1 MSGSRADDMTEH
13 TDPLGF
19 TPHNHAHCRES
30 ALQAAEDTCARE
42 GLSLTK
48 QRRRVLE
55 LLLRKHKAMGAYEL
69 LDAMRDDGQPAQPPT
84 VYRALDF
91 LVSNGFAH
99 KIERL
104 NAFVACAHP
113 GERHKPAFL
122 LCSACGLVAEMRSQG
137 IGEAVKAAAEELDF
151 ALERM
156 VVEAEGLCP
165 QCRGAAA

>member
-1 MSGSRADDMTEH
+1 MAVHSDA
-13 TDPLGF
+13 LGF
-19 TPHNHAHCRES
+19 TQHDHAHCREH
-30 ALQAAEDTCARE
+30 ALQAAEETCARE

-55 LLLRKHKAMGAYEL
+55 ILLRKHRAMGAYEL
-69 LDAMRDDGQPAQPPT
+69 LDVLRGEGQGAQPPT

-122 LCSACGLVAEMRSQG
+122 LCRACGAVAEMPSQA
-137 IGEAVKAAAEELDF
+137 IGEAVREAAEGLDF

-165 QCRGAAA
+165 LCRKAAA

>member
-1 MSGSRADDMTEH
+1 MTDH

-19 TPHNHAHCRES
+19 TQHDHAHCREQ
-30 ALQAAEDTCARE
+30 ALQTAEETCARE

-69 LDAMRDDGQPAQPPT
+69 LDALRDEGQGAQPPT

-91 LVSNGFAH
+91 LVTNGFAH

-122 LCSACGLVAEMRSQG
+122 LCSACGLVAEMPSRA

-165 QCRGAAA
+165 QCRRAAA